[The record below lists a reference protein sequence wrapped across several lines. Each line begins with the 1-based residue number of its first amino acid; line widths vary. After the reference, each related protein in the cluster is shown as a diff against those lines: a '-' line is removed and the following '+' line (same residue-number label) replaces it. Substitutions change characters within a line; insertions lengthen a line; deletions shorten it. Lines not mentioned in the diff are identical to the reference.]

1 MNKEIKGDNELS
13 KSFWYVFG
21 GFSLIIIIIVAMG
34 FFIFSKKDKKVV
46 EYIKEPEIITEKL
59 RAK

>member
-34 FFIFSKKDKKVV
+34 FFIFSKK
-46 EYIKEPEIITEKL
+46 Y
-59 RAK
+59 